1 MGDRREPRIHD
12 RWAQLRFSVV
22 GQLLAAPPR
31 KGELRSELEKL
42 SSREWHHPAT
52 GEPVR
57 FALSTIQRWYYRCV
71 REQHDPV
78 GVLRR
83 KVRTDAGRQITVS
96 EVVRKALLEQYA
108 VHKSWSV
115 KLHHDNLVALAE
127 STSSLTPVPSYWTVR
142 RFLKSL
148 GLEKHP
154 RKASKQTEGT
164 RRAEARLSQREVR
177 GYEAQYVN
185 GLWHWDAHGG
195 SRKVLTPRGELQQ
208 PILFGV
214 LDDRSRLACHLQWY
228 MTEDSENVAH
238 GLSQAFQKRKL
249 PRSGM
254 SDNGTAMTAAE
265 ITEGLGRLGI
275 LHEKTLPYSPYYNAK
290 IEVLWAAVEGR
301 LMAMLENVPDLTLAK
316 LNEVTQAWVEHDYN
330 RKVHSEIG
338 EAPIARFLAGPD
350 VGRPSPD
357 SAALRLAFTRSDT
370 RTQRKSDGTIVIAG
384 HRFEIPNRY
393 RHLTRIDIR
402 YAAWDLS
409 LVHLIDERTGK
420 VLCRLFPQ
428 DKSKNASGLRRSLAP
443 ISPGP
448 SPGPLTP
455 PPTEASL
462 PPLLAKILSEH
473 AASGLPPAYLPKDEE
488 DQGDAP

>member
-1 MGDRREPRIHD
+1 M
-12 RWAQLRFSVV
+12 
-22 GQLLAAPPR
+22 
-31 KGELRSELEKL
+31 
-42 SSREWHHPAT
+42 
-52 GEPVR
+52 R

-71 REQHDPV
+71 RERHDPV

-83 KVRTDAGRQITVS
+83 KVRTDAGHQITMS
-96 EVVRKALLEQYA
+96 DAVRKALLEQYA
-108 VHKSWSV
+108 AHKSWSV

-127 STSSLTPVPSYWTVR
+127 TMSSLRPVPSYWTVR

-148 GLEKHP
+148 GLEKQR
-154 RKASKQTEGT
+154 RKTSKQTEGT

-195 SRKVLTPRGELQQ
+195 SRKVLTPRGELQK

-214 LDDRSRLACHLQWY
+214 LDDRSRVACHLQWY
-228 MTEDSENVAH
+228 MSEDSENVAH
-238 GLSQAFQKRKL
+238 GLSQAFQKRNL
-249 PRSGM
+249 PRSGL

-265 ITEGLGRLGI
+265 IKEGLGRLSI
-275 LHEKTLPYSPYYNAK
+275 LHETTLPYSPYQNSK
-290 IEVLWAAVEGR
+290 IEILWASVEGR
-301 LMAMLENVPDLTLAK
+301 LMAMLEHVPDLTLAK
-316 LNEVTQAWVEHDYN
+316 LNEATQAWVEHDYN

-338 EAPIARFLAGPD
+338 EAPIARFLAGPN
-350 VGRPSPD
+350 VGRPCPD
-357 SAALRLAFTRSDT
+357 STALRLAFTRSDS
-370 RTQRKSDGTIVIAG
+370 RTHRKSDGTIVIAG

-402 YAAWDLS
+402 YASWDLS

-448 SPGPLTP
+448 LTP
-455 PPTEASL
+455 PPTEVGL
-462 PPLLAKILSEH
+462 PPLLAKILAEQ

-488 DQGDAP
+488 DQGDEP